1 MGSGASK
8 KAGARP
14 QTARRTSELGSVLS
28 SAGITKVILI
38 RHANAQPRDHE
49 AATVEVGAVIKPGTP
64 FANSWTVGDLIRP
77 LTAKGEEQAKAA
89 ATAYLD
95 SMDLRAIVCSEAT
108 RAIRTGE
115 IMTHERFAKGAP
127 GYLTL
132 HTLHPS
138 RSGPPDSEK
147 MFEQLGYG
155 TLNTFFADTSVP
167 GCEGRG
173 REIFRGYVA
182 KVTGELHGLFAAGL
196 GAGLG
201 AGDTVAVFGHA
212 VFLNAVAIAVGEAM
226 SIDKAEE
233 LVAAMEL
240 GEAQGILC
248 DSAAST
254 IELKL

>member
-1 MGSGASK
+1 
-8 KAGARP
+8 
-14 QTARRTSELGSVLS
+14 
-28 SAGITKVILI
+28 
-38 RHANAQPRDHE
+38 
-49 AATVEVGAVIKPGTP
+49 
-64 FANSWTVGDLIRP
+64 
-77 LTAKGEEQAKAA
+77 
-89 ATAYLD
+89 
-95 SMDLRAIVCSEAT
+95 
-108 RAIRTGE
+108 
-115 IMTHERFAKGAP
+115 
-127 GYLTL
+127 
-132 HTLHPS
+132 
-138 RSGPPDSEK
+138 

-240 GEAQGILC
+240 GEAQGIMC